1 MSSTIDRELRFAILI
16 DADNVSEK
24 YIRIVL
30 DEVANSGVATYKRIY
45 GDWTSPRLASWKTC
59 LLDNSI
65 TPMQQYSYTYG
76 KNSTDSAMII
86 DAMDILYSGNVD
98 GFAIVS
104 SDSDFTRLV
113 ARLRESGMQVIG
125 MGEQKT
131 PKPFISACNQFK
143 YLDLL
148 YAGQKAADERAE
160 RADRTGQGEQT
171 DRDPASPRG
180 CRRRRCPGDA
190 GGAQPSPADAADA
203 GESEEDE
210 VEAEVAF
217 GELSRAEKRR
227 RLKAIRSAVTAIVD
241 TFSDDDGWVSLSQ
254 LGDQL
259 GRRLPDFDVRN
270 YGYKR
275 LHPFLKSLGVYE
287 FDEPSGESGRRQ
299 IYLRVK

>member
-1 MSSTIDRELRFAILI
+1 MPTFNEHDLRFAILI

-24 YIRIVL
+24 YIKVIL

-45 GDWTSPRLASWKTC
+45 GDWTSPRLASWKAC

-65 TPMQQYSYTYG
+65 TPMQQYSYTTG
-76 KNSTDSAMII
+76 KNATDSAMII

-148 YAGQKAADERAE
+148 YAGQKAEDAEEER
-160 RADRTGQGEQT
+160 TEQVG
-171 DRDPASPRG
+171 RK
-180 CRRRRCPGDA
+180 RRRPGDA
-190 GGAQPSPADAADA
+190 GGADAVVAVLD
-203 GESEEDE
+203 EDDEDE
-210 VEAEVAF
+210 VPF
-217 GELSRAEKRR
+217 GEMSRAEKRR
-227 RLKAIRSAVTAIVD
+227 HLKAIRSAITTIVD
-241 TFSDDDGWVSLSQ
+241 TFSDDDGWVSLGQ

-259 GRRLPDFDVRN
+259 SKRLPDFDVRN

-287 FDEPSGESGRRQ
+287 FEEPSGESGRRQ